1 VRADRRP
8 RTPKR
13 LFVSYSH
20 ADGQLLGRFQ
30 KHLAQLQREG
40 SIAGWYDR
48 DIRAGTRFDDEIE
61 RELAQADIFV
71 ACVSPDYIASNY
83 CYERELT
90 TALEREQ
97 RGELAIV
104 PVVLEPSDWL
114 STPLA
119 KFKALPEDGK
129 PVAEFTNPNVA
140 FLQVVNELRRAVA
153 QNPIET
159 KAAAAAAPGA
169 APAPRSRYRV
179 RREFDALAKRDFAEA
194 AFQEIYKFF
203 EASVAEL
210 SALPDLEG
218 RLSAIS
224 EDHFSCTILN
234 RGISRGYET
243 LHVRRGG
250 SWGAI
255 DILYGDTNSRNT
267 SNGGFGV
274 EADEY
279 QLFLTATLF
288 SHRSGGKERLTPK
301 EAAQMLWDD
310 LISKVGISY
319 V

>member
-1 VRADRRP
+1 M
-8 RTPKR
+8 PKQ
-13 LFVSYSH
+13 LFISYSH
-20 ADGQLLGRFQ
+20 VDADLIERLH

-40 SIAGWYDR
+40 SISGWYDR
-48 DIRAGTRFDDEIE
+48 DIRAGGRLDDEIA
-61 RELAQADIFV
+61 RELDRADLFV

-90 TALEREQ
+90 SALEREQ
-97 RGELAIV
+97 RGEVMIV
-104 PVVLEPSDWL
+104 PVIIEPSDWL

-119 KFKALPEDGK
+119 KFKALPDDGK

-140 FLQVVNELRRAVA
+140 FMQVVNELRRLVA
-153 QNPIET
+153 PMTIEI
-159 KAAAAAAPGA
+159 KSAGLAPVSEAAPTA
-169 APAPRSRYRV
+169 QSRYRV
-179 RREFDALAKRDFAEA
+179 RREFDALAKRDFAEV

-210 SALPDLEG
+210 SAIPDLEG
-218 RLSAIS
+218 KLSAIR
-224 EDHFSCTILN
+224 DDYFSCTIIN
-234 RGISRGYET
+234 RGISRGFET

-255 DILYGDTNSRNT
+255 DILYGDTDSRNT

-274 EADEY
+274 EADDY

-288 SHRSGGKERLTPK
+288 SHRSGGKERISPR

-310 LISKVGISY
+310 LISRVGIDY